1 MPNTL
6 GMSQFADG
14 GQLATKPYAASAAYI
29 DRMSD
34 YCRGCRYDR
43 RKRLGPDAC
52 PFNAL
57 YWAFFE
63 RNRPRLAHLPRLA
76 MVYRSLDRMSS
87 EERSGLIAQAE
98 AIRRSAATL

>member
-1 MPNTL
+1 
-6 GMSQFADG
+6 MSQFADG

-98 AIRRSAATL
+98 AIRHSAATL